1 MACGITN
8 RANYV
13 ERCGNTGDVSG
24 STASGI
30 TWHAI
35 KIENCYNTGKI
46 TGNGNVATAFGIT
59 NSTRWQT
66 EGCFTYNTSTQVPL
80 AGKTTGGTYGDQNE
94 VTNSYY
100 LASSATAVSS
110 AGEWASADDFASGK
124 VAWGVDGGTG
134 AHANY
139 WTQGANNYPV
149 PIGEGTSTSY
159 YRAKAECG
167 TGGAVSIKSSRNF
180 TGDADNA
187 VYGPKGMSVTPSAS
201 RA

>member
-110 AGEWASADDFASGK
+110 AGEWASADDFASG
-124 VAWGVDGGTG
+124 
-134 AHANY
+134 
-139 WTQGANNYPV
+139 
-149 PIGEGTSTSY
+149 
-159 YRAKAECG
+159 R
-167 TGGAVSIKSSRNF
+167 
-180 TGDADNA
+180 
-187 VYGPKGMSVTPSAS
+187 
-201 RA
+201 